1 MATGETTSGT
11 LADSLPSM
19 IADARIVRE
28 HEGTWQRTT
37 DKRTLKEGSGLN
49 WQEIS
54 LAQLQGQDITET
66 TQNENAQQVADTLL
80 QSEPTM
86 TQILVKVTDRTYRKI
101 ADVVESK
108 MGTLAGNAMMRK
120 KNDDYL
126 SLFSSFSGA
135 ADPGAG
141 NPLSFGHI
149 AAAVANIQSNT
160 TEPSTA
166 PVHAILHGFQIK
178 DIQDELLA
186 GVGTYIVDAGITAET
201 YRKGFKGT
209 VADANVWKDGNI
221 AIITGDDAVGAV
233 HSQEAVVA
241 VSGMTIKTETR
252 RDPAFGGGADE
263 VFMTDEYSFVE
274 RSASNWAY
282 GQTSDATAPTS

>member
-1 MATGETTSGT
+1 MASGETTSGT
-11 LADSLPSM
+11 LADSLPS
-19 IADARIVRE
+19 ILADARIIRE
-28 HEGTWQRTT
+28 HDGTWQRTT
-37 DKRTLKEGSGLN
+37 DKRTLSEGTGLN

-54 LAQLQGQDITET
+54 LAQLTSSDITEI
-66 TQNENAQQVADTLL
+66 TQNENAQQIADTLL

-86 TQILVKVTDRTYRKI
+86 TQILIKVTDRTYRKI

-120 KNDDYL
+120 KNNDYL

-135 ADPGAG
+135 ADPGAN

-149 AAAVANIQSNT
+149 SAAVNRIKSNT
-160 TEPSTA
+160 TEPSTGTI
-166 PVHAILHGFQIK
+166 HTILHGFQIK

-186 GVGTYIVDAGITAET
+186 GVGTYNIPNGITEET
-201 YRKGFKGT
+201 FRKGFSGT
-209 VADANVWKDGNI
+209 VAGSNVWEDGNI
-221 AIITGDDAVGAV
+221 TIDGSDDAIGAV
-233 HSQEAVVA
+233 HAQEGVVA

-274 RSASNWAY
+274 RSSSNWAY
-282 GQTSDATAPTS
+282 GMTSDALAPTS

>member
-1 MATGETTSGT
+1 MATGETTSAS

-37 DKRTLKEGSGLN
+37 DKRTLKPGTGLN

-54 LAQLQGQDITET
+54 LAQLTASDITET
-66 TQNENAQQVADTLL
+66 TNNENAAQVADTLL

-126 SLFSSFSGA
+126 SLFASFAST
-135 ADPGAG
+135 ADPGSG

-149 AAAVANIQSNT
+149 SAAVNRIKSNV
-160 TEPSTA
+160 TEPSNS
-166 PVHAILHGFQIK
+166 PVYAVLHGFQIK
-178 DIQDELLA
+178 DLQDEILA
-186 GVGTYIVDAGITAET
+186 GIGTYTVPVGLTEEIF
-201 YRKGFKGT
+201 RKGFAGT
-209 VADANVWKDGNI
+209 VAGANVFEDGNI
-221 AIITGDDAVGAV
+221 GIDATPNAIGSV
-233 HSQEAVVA
+233 HAQEGVVA
-241 VSGMTIKTETR
+241 VSGMSIKTETR

-263 VFMTDEYSFVE
+263 IFMTDEYSFVE
-274 RSASNWAY
+274 RSAQNWCY
-282 GQTSDATAPTS
+282 GMTSDATAPTS

>member
-1 MATGETTSGT
+1 LTAS
-11 LADSLPSM
+11 
-19 IADARIVRE
+19 
-28 HEGTWQRTT
+28 
-37 DKRTLKEGSGLN
+37 
-49 WQEIS
+49 
-54 LAQLQGQDITET
+54 DITET
-66 TQNENAQQVADTLL
+66 PNNENAAQIADTLL

-126 SLFSSFSGA
+126 ALFSTFSGA

-149 AAAVANIQSNT
+149 AASVNRVKSNT
-160 TEPSTA
+160 TEPSMA
-166 PVHAILHGFQIK
+166 PVHAVLHGYQIK
-178 DIQDELLA
+178 DLQDEVLA
-186 GVGTYIVDAGITAET
+186 GVGTYTVPTGMTEDVF
-201 YRKGFKGT
+201 RKGFAGT
-209 VADANVWKDGNI
+209 VAGANVWEDGNI
-221 AIITGDDAVGAV
+221 SIDASDDAIGAV
-233 HSQEAVVA
+233 HSQEGVVA

-252 RDPAFGGGADE
+252 RDPSFGGGADE

-274 RSASNWAY
+274 RAASVWCY
-282 GQTSDATAPTS
+282 GQTSDAQAPTS

>member
-1 MATGETTSGT
+1 MASGETISGS

-19 IADARIVRE
+19 LADARIVRE
-28 HEGTWQRTT
+28 KDGTWQRTT
-37 DKRTLKEGSGLN
+37 DKRTLKEGTGLN
-49 WQEIS
+49 WQEIT
-54 LAQLQGQDITET
+54 LAQLTSSDITET
-66 TQNENAQQVADTLL
+66 TQNENAQQIADTLL

-101 ADVVESK
+101 ADVVEDK

-120 KNDDYL
+120 KNGDYL
-126 SLFSSFSGA
+126 SLFPTFSGA

-149 AAAVANIQSNT
+149 GASVARIKSNT

-166 PVHAILHGFQIK
+166 PVHAVLHGFQIK
-178 DIQDELLA
+178 DLKDELEA
-186 GVGTYIVDAGITAET
+186 GVGTFIVGSGLTEET
-201 YRKGFKGT
+201 YRKGFSGS
-209 VADANVWKDGNI
+209 VAGANIWEDGNI
-221 AIITGDDAVGAV
+221 TIDGSDDAVGAV

-263 VFMTDEYSFVE
+263 IFMTDEYSFVE
-274 RSASNWAY
+274 RSSPNWAFQ
-282 GQTSDATAPTS
+282 QTSDALAPTS

>member
-1 MATGETTSGT
+1 MASGETTSGT
-11 LADSLPSM
+11 LADSLPS
-19 IADARIVRE
+19 ILADARIIRE
-28 HEGTWQRTT
+28 HDGTWQRTT
-37 DKRTLKEGSGLN
+37 DKRTLSDGTGLN

-54 LAQLQGQDITET
+54 LAQLTSSDITET
-66 TQNENAQQVADTLL
+66 TQNENAQQIADTLL

-86 TQILVKVTDRTYRKI
+86 TQILIKVTDRTYRKI

-108 MGTLAGNAMMRK
+108 MGGLAANAMGRK

-126 SLFSSFSGA
+126 SLFSSFA
-135 ADPGAG
+135 ATADPGAG

-149 AAAVANIQSNT
+149 AAAVNRIKSNT

-178 DIQDELLA
+178 DLQDE
-186 GVGTYIVDAGITAET
+186 IVAGIGTFVVDSGITEET
-201 YRKGFKGT
+201 YRKGFTGT
-209 VADANVWKDGNI
+209 VAGANVWEDGNI
-221 AIITGDDAVGAV
+221 TIDGAADAIGAV

-241 VSGMTIKTETR
+241 VSGMSIKTETR
-252 RDPAFGGGADE
+252 RDPSFGGGADE
-263 VFMTDEYSFVE
+263 IFMTDEYSFVE
-274 RSASNWAY
+274 RSSSNWAY

>member
-1 MATGETTSGT
+1 
-11 LADSLPSM
+11 M

-37 DKRTLKEGSGLN
+37 DKRDLKEGTGLN

-54 LAQLQGQDITET
+54 LAQLTASDITET
-66 TQNENAQQVADTLL
+66 TTNENAQQIADTLL

-126 SLFSSFSGA
+126 SLFSTFA
-135 ADPGAG
+135 ATADPGAG

-149 AAAVANIQSNT
+149 AASVNRIKSNT
-160 TEPSTA
+160 TEPAIS
-166 PVHAILHGFQIK
+166 PVHAVLHGFQIK

-186 GVGTYIVDAGITAET
+186 GVGTYNVPEGITEET
-201 YRKGFKGT
+201 FRKGFAGT
-209 VADANVWKDGNI
+209 VAGANVWEDGNI
-221 AIITGDDAVGAV
+221 AIITGDDAIGAV
-233 HSQEAVVA
+233 HAQEGVVA

-252 RDPAFGGGADE
+252 RDPSFGGGADE

>member
-1 MATGETTSGT
+1 MASGETTSGT

-37 DKRTLKEGSGLN
+37 DKRDLKDGTGLN

-54 LAQLQGQDITET
+54 LAQLTSQDITET
-66 TQNENAQQVADTLL
+66 TQNENSQQIADTLL

-126 SLFSSFSGA
+126 ALFSTFA
-135 ADPGAG
+135 ATADPGAT

-149 AAAVANIQSNT
+149 SAAASRIKSNT
-160 TEPSTA
+160 TEPSNGTIYS
-166 PVHAILHGFQIK
+166 ILHGFQIK
-178 DIQDELLA
+178 DIQDEILA
-186 GVGTYIVDAGITAET
+186 GVGTYTVPSGLTEDVF
-201 YRKGFKGT
+201 RHGFEGT
-209 VADANVWKDGNI
+209 VAGTNVFNDDNITIDAS
-221 AIITGDDAVGAV
+221 DDAIGAV

-241 VSGMTIKTETR
+241 ISGMSIKTETR
-252 RDPAFGGGADE
+252 RDPSFGGGADE

-282 GQTSDATAPTS
+282 GMTSDALAPTS

>member
-1 MATGETTSGT
+1 
-11 LADSLPSM
+11 M

-37 DKRTLKEGSGLN
+37 DKRSLKEGSGLN

-54 LAQLQGQDITET
+54 LAQLTSQDITET
-66 TQNENAQQVADTLL
+66 TQNENAQQIADTLL

-126 SLFSSFSGA
+126 ALFSTFSGS

-149 AAAVANIQSNT
+149 AAAVANIKSNT

-166 PVHAILHGFQIK
+166 PIHAVLHGFQIK
-178 DIQDELLA
+178 DLQDELLA
-186 GVGTYIVDAGITAET
+186 GVGTYIVDAGITADT
-201 YRKGFKGT
+201 FRKGFQGT
-209 VADANVWKDGNI
+209 VAGANVWEDGNI
-221 AIITGDDAVGAV
+221 SIDGSDDAIGAV
-233 HSQEAVVA
+233 HSQEGVVA

-274 RSASNWAY
+274 RLTAWCY
-282 GQTSDATAPTS
+282 GQTSDAVAPTS